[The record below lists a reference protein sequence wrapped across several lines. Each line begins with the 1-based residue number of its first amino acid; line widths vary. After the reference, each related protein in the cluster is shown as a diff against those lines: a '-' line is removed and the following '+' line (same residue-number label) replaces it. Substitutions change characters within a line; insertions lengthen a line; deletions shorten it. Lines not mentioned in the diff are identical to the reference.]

1 MDRFTDKRVIGISAF
16 LTPLINAGVRK
27 QNKERQ
33 LEIKQQLDK
42 LDMLLSKENVEQRS
56 RLFESWFRKIWT
68 EERLQ
73 ERQIEIR
80 NYFED
85 NFPVLNKKTTKDN
98 IKVKA
103 ELENIIKAENNF
115 GHTAARE
122 SLFFGSMNNIML
134 DQEHDSHTWYLRPT
148 VGLQFS
154 FDAKLAWFYTPKG
167 DLLTEGIRDII
178 ESNPEKSQPIVDN
191 LEKPFIKLPIDIPEV
206 KDVEMP
212 EKVVKFIVDKRQ
224 SESAELMGVSVTQ
237 FQEAFNRAVNTKQ
250 PQTVEERCQ
259 IVPIVES
266 YSWNEVENVD
276 VNYLIIKPL
285 FDIV

>member
-1 MDRFTDKRVIGISAF
+1 MDRFTDKRLIGIRTF
-16 LTPLINAGVRK
+16 LIPLINAGVRK

-42 LDMLLSKENVEQRS
+42 LDTLLSKENVEQRS
-56 RLFESWFRKIWT
+56 HLFRSWFDKTWI

-80 NYFED
+80 NFFED
-85 NFPVLNKKTTKDN
+85 NFPVLNQKTTKDN

-103 ELENIIKAENNF
+103 ELENIIKAENDF
-115 GHTAARE
+115 GHAAVRK

-134 DQEHDSHTWYLRPT
+134 DQEHDYNTRYMKPT
-148 VGLQFS
+148 IELQFS
-154 FDAKLAWFYTPKG
+154 FGAKFAWFYTPKG
-167 DLLTEGIRDII
+167 DLLTEGIINII
-178 ESNPEKSQPIVDN
+178 KFNPEKFQQIIDN
-191 LEKPFIKLPIDIPEV
+191 LEKPFIILPIDIPEV

-237 FQEAFNRAVNTKQ
+237 FQESFNRAVSTKQ